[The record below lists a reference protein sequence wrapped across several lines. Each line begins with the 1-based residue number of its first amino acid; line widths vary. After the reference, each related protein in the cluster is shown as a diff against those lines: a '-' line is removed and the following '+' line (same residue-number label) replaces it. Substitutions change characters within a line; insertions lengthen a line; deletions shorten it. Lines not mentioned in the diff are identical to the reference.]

1 MHAWFAKTEKEM
13 KLKSKSKSGMCL
25 LNSMGLSLA
34 ASSSC
39 PLREEEHTRRLGWR
53 LDLREGRGEAERER
67 EVED

>member
-13 KLKSKSKSGMCL
+13 KLKSGMCL